1 MNCTNEALQELGFK
15 PKFLFFNIFITA
27 SFQHAVDSPLPLSKM
42 LARQRSKMLAP
53 TGMSPRQKTNS
64 SIY

>member
-27 SFQHAVDSPLPLSKM
+27 SFQHAIDSPLPLSKM
-42 LARQRSKMLAP
+42 PARRRGKMLEP
-53 TGMSPRQKTNS
+53 TEMSPRLKTN
-64 SIY
+64 